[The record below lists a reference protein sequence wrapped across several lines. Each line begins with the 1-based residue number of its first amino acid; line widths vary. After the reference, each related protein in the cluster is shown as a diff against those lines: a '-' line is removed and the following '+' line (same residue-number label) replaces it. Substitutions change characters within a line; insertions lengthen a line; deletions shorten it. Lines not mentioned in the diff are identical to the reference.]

1 MGLCMSVQVERI
13 GNAVLPEQLSAAAA
27 AQEYAAFLAKFE
39 AKKTT
44 DDCFTPPEVFAAV
57 HRWAEAEYGLQG
69 RRIVRPFHPGGDFVA
84 FDYQPGDVVL
94 DNPPFS
100 ILTKIRR
107 FYDAQG
113 IDYFLFAPALSLFT
127 TRAPTMLVVGEVV
140 EYANGAQVATSFITS
155 LQPSIRVRTAP
166 ALEKALRA
174 VRPKRAALPKYAYPH
189 NVRNA
194 ALLQRVADVDFSI
207 SAAECEFTGAMDAQ
221 REAGKTIF
229 GGGIIMSD
237 AKAAEL
243 RAAELRAAGEAIEWG
258 LSQREREIIT
268 RLNDR
273 SANQFDGAV
282 DVFTLSLFAGPGHA

>member
-1 MGLCMSVQVERI
+1 MSERI

-57 HRWAEAEYGLQG
+57 HLWAEAEYGLQG

-113 IDYFLFAPALSLFT
+113 IDYFLFAPALSLFC

-155 LQPSIRVRTAP
+155 LQPSVRVRTAP
-166 ALEKALRA
+166 ALAKALRA
-174 VRPKRAALPKYAYPH
+174 VRPKSAALPKYAYPH

-207 SAAECEFTGAMDAQ
+207 SAAECEFTSAMDAQ
-221 REAGKTIF
+221 RDAGKAIF

-243 RAAELRAAGEAIEWG
+243 KAAELKAAELKAAVETIEWG
-258 LSQREREIIT
+258 MSQREREIIT

-273 SANQFDGAV
+273 SAAQFDGVA
-282 DVFTLSLFAGPGHA
+282 DVFTLSLFEGASHA